1 VWSSHKEYTL
11 INIVIIQ
18 VAADINSGE
27 VARRTVG
34 YSGDDLTNVCRD
46 ASSKWPRRKIV
57 DKKRDEIK
65 NV

>member
-1 VWSSHKEYTL
+1 VWSSHEEYTL

-27 VARRTVG
+27 VARRTEG
-34 YSGDDLTNVCRD
+34 CSGDDLTNVCRD
-46 ASSKWPRRKIV
+46 ASLNGTRRTIV
-57 DKKRDEIK
+57 GRKRDENK

>member
-1 VWSSHKEYTL
+1 
-11 INIVIIQ
+11 

-27 VARRTVG
+27 VALRTVG

-57 DKKRDEIK
+57 GKKRDEIK
-65 NV
+65 NVQG

>member
-1 VWSSHKEYTL
+1 M

-18 VAADINSGE
+18 VSADINSGE

-34 YSGDDLTNVCRD
+34 YSGDDLTNVRD
-46 ASSKWPRRKIV
+46 ASLNGTRRTIV
-57 DKKRDEIK
+57 GKKRDENK